1 MKIRPSLRLYFFISI
16 VLLGTAMAVGFS
28 LLSVNYYID
37 GLDKGIKSVM
47 HELAKTPNIEDG
59 KPQHLLG
66 FTIASRWQDTPK
78 IIQQRFISP
87 PEKLGNLLKIKDQDS
102 IFSMPENIYFVV
114 LYQEPNSEN
123 IRYIS
128 RVMLDKNRPA
138 ETRSSGP
145 LKRFY
150 WILIIGLAS
159 IVIFAFLVILIMQK
173 IAKPIESLKVWA
185 KSLDQ
190 NNIKKT
196 LPDFTYNE
204 LNILASIIQNSLM
217 ATHKSLDR
225 EQRFLSYA
233 SHELRTP
240 ISVIRSNVDLL
251 KRLSEKNPLTSKQ
264 QLTLQRIERAGL
276 TMSDLT
282 DTLLWLSRTDDQK
295 EQGIILE
302 PVNLYKKIN
311 HLCDELNYL
320 LNSKDV
326 EVTIKNEN
334 CADNETDS
342 CVEVAAIACHIVLS
356 NLIRNAYQHTQQGNV
371 HISLNGSCVTIIN
384 SHEASNYH
392 SLKNDKENARAN
404 SQQAELGY
412 GLGLQLSE
420 KIIKHQDWFYEIKNS
435 EDYYQVSVE
444 FNS

>member
-16 VLLGTAMAVGFS
+16 FLLGSAMAVGFS

-47 HELAKTPNIEDG
+47 RELSKTPNIEDG

-66 FTIASRWQDTPK
+66 FTIASRWQDTPD
-78 IIQQRFISP
+78 IIQQRFNEP
-87 PEKLGNLLKIKDQDS
+87 PAMPDNLLKIKDQSS

-114 LYQEPNSEN
+114 QYKEPSSDA

-128 RVMLDKNRPA
+128 RVMLDKNRST
-138 ETRSSGP
+138 ETQSDGP
-145 LKRFY
+145 IKRFY
-150 WILIIGLAS
+150 WILFIGLAA
-159 IVIFAFLVILIMQK
+159 IIIFAFLLIMIMQK

-190 NNIKKT
+190 DNIKNP

-204 LNILASIIQNSLM
+204 LNILASIVQTSLM

-251 KRLSEKNPLTSKQ
+251 KRLNEKDPLTCKQ

-282 DTLLWLSRTDDQK
+282 DTLLWLSRTGNQE
-295 EQGIILE
+295 EQEVILE
-302 PVNLYKKIN
+302 PVNLYEKIN

-326 EVTIKNEN
+326 EVTIKCEN
-334 CADNETDS
+334 SQDNS
-342 CVEVAAIACHIVLS
+342 VEIAAIACHIVLS

-371 HISLNGSCVTIIN
+371 HISLSGSRVTIIN
-384 SHEASNYH
+384 SNEESNDH
-392 SLKNDKENARAN
+392 GVENTIDNTKDSAKKN

-420 KIIKHQDWFYEIKNS
+420 KIIKHQGWFYDIKNS